1 MDFKNRVEII
11 PVLIFSL
18 MLLVSF
24 INHDFVKGIVWLVF
38 TIVGLSAIGYAV
50 KIFNPESMNP
60 GWQKV
65 TIFPMFSTFYNTC
78 SLSSFLIMYTFLY
91 LYLPM
96 AHAKNIN
103 YSVVALF
110 IFFYVSD
117 ILGRRY
123 IKLGD
128 IPNYDGIGTFTGT
141 IVGITYGI
149 VCYSIVSVAGD
160 RLTYFSRSASNNEY
174 CSKPRKQQFKCNVYK
189 NGQVISSL

>member
-24 INHDFVKGIVWLVF
+24 INHDFVKGIVWLLF
-38 TIVGLSAIGYAV
+38 TIIGLISIGYSI
-50 KIFNPESMNP
+50 KIFNPETINS

-65 TIFPMFSTFYNTC
+65 TIFPIFSTFYNTC
-78 SLSSFLIMYTFLY
+78 SLSSFLIAYTFVY

-103 YSVVALF
+103 YSVVSLF

-128 IPNYDGIGTFTGT
+128 MPNYDGIGTFTGT

-174 CSKPRKQQFKCNVYK
+174 CSKPKKQQFKCNVYK
-189 NGQVISSL
+189 NGQIISSL